1 MHNTISIP
9 KLKREKFFLHFFSN
23 TAPETS
29 LHHKFPELDQ
39 DMLKP
44 FSWSH
49 ISQQQE
55 YQLLQ
60 LNHWLQLQLACW
72 FCFWGGYVTELCI
85 LASFCNSSFYTN
97 QVNSPLSWLHGQC
110 PWSVTKRSWIIRVLF
125 RIQGKCP
132 IYSKRASYLPTYSSH
147 DSPKFMSI

>member
-44 FSWSH
+44 FFGVSYLTATRLPTFATKSLTTAD
-49 ISQQQE
+49 S
-55 YQLLQ
+55 LV
-60 LNHWLQLQLACW
+60 LQLACW
-72 FCFWGGYVTELCI
+72 FCFWGEYVTELCI
-85 LASFCNSSFYTN
+85 LASFCNSSFYKN

-110 PWSVTKRSWIIRVLF
+110 PWSVTKRSWIITVLF
-125 RIQGKCP
+125 RIQGRCP
-132 IYSKRASYLPTYSSH
+132 ICSKRAS
-147 DSPKFMSI
+147 